1 MAVDL
6 NMNVLIVDDY
16 QTMLRIL
23 RNLLRQLN
31 FKNIDEASDGSEAL
45 KKLRAKSFGLV
56 ISDWNME
63 PMTCLLYTSPS
74 PRDRTRSRMP
84 SSA

>member
-23 RNLLRQLN
+23 PNLLRQLN

-45 KKLRAKSFGLV
+45 
-56 ISDWNME
+56 
-63 PMTCLLYTSPS
+63 
-74 PRDRTRSRMP
+74 
-84 SSA
+84 